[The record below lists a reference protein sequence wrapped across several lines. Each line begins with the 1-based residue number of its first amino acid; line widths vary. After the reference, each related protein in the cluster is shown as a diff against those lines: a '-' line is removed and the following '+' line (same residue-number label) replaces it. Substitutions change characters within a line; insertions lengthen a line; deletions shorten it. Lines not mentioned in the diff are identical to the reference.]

1 VSGERLDVVAALAQA
16 RSRKVAQ
23 LDAQLLLAHLMAV
36 SRTWLIA
43 HGEASLDAELASSWE
58 AWLTRRAAG
67 EPLAYMLGQ
76 KEFRSLL
83 LQVTPAVLIP
93 RPETELLVDWAAA
106 LLDAQGGRGDI
117 VDLGTGSGAIA
128 LAIRQSHPNTRVV
141 ATDSSPAAL
150 AVARANA
157 ERLSLPIE
165 FVRTSWWQGLQG
177 RRFDLVV
184 ANPPYVR
191 EDDPALATLRH
202 EPRVAL
208 AAAGGGLGALRIIA
222 RGAAEHLRAGAWILL
237 EHGFDQ
243 AESVRALLRESG
255 LQDIETRPDLAGHPR
270 ATGARRA
277 YGP

>member
-1 VSGERLDVVAALAQA
+1 VSSERLDVAAALAQA

-23 LDAQLLLAHLMAV
+23 LDAQLLLARLMSV

-43 HGEASLDAELASSWE
+43 HGDAPLDADLAASWE
-58 AWLTRRAAG
+58 AWLARRAAG
-67 EPLAYMLGQ
+67 EPLAYVLGQ

-93 RPETELLVDWAAA
+93 RPETELLVDWAAS
-106 LLDAQGGRGDI
+106 LLEAMGGRGDI

-165 FVRTSWWQGLQG
+165 FVETSWWQGLQG

-191 EDDPALATLRH
+191 EDDPALGTLRH

-208 AAAGGGLGALRIIA
+208 AADRDGLGALRIIA
-222 RGAAEHLRAGAWILL
+222 RGAADHLEAGAWILL

-243 AESVRALLRESG
+243 AESVSALLRESG
-255 LQDIETRPDLAGHPR
+255 LQDIETRRDLAGHSR
-270 ATGARRA
+270 ATGARRVA
-277 YGP
+277 AP